1 MYCKNCGNQIS
12 DDAKIC
18 VACGQVIGDIAQDDA
33 TIILD
38 DANEEIEAENSA
50 ANDFANPSFETVE
63 APKKSKKKL
72 IASVIA
78 IVLVVAIVL
87 TAVFNFDYFKG
98 FYLKTFGSDVEY
110 YTYVEKKAL
119 ADAKDSI
126 VKYYGTYTENVASEK
141 TASKGSIKF
150 KVGDEFKSLAP
161 LLFGNNSD
169 AFDSLENIELDIFAN
184 QYDDLSSVK
193 LGLVLSNTTILSAE
207 VIMDLIAEEMYIGIP
222 ELSKKY
228 LKGNA
233 SYDLIYGEDATT
245 MSTLLTDKELIE
257 ALPNDAALDRVLDK
271 CIDAALES
279 INNVNSDTETV
290 KAEGFSEEL
299 VVLECKI
306 SEETAL
312 QMAENILK
320 VLKDDEDV
328 KNAINN
334 IKEYGIENDLFEKD
348 EDFYGEFQEGIND
361 LLKDIKESKKE
372 VDKDSGVIVLTTY
385 VNSNHEIVGRKIA
398 FDDDEVLTYYK
409 LHDGNDFVTMIDVA
423 DTFKITGNG
432 TKKGDATSGEYF
444 VEVEGKK
451 YITVTV
457 KDFETSDKL
466 AKGKIKIS
474 PDKALYDMLDASA
487 SAMLSLYDPA
497 IELVFDSDEDFSKTE
512 LNLIVKNSMLIGF
525 EISAEQIEA
534 SKITLPENSI
544 DITDTEA
551 LQEWA
556 LNIDVSTIKKNLEKA
571 GVPVDLLDQLL
582 GELTEQNVQTE
593 EYYDDYYDYYY

>member
-1 MYCKNCGNQIS
+1 
-12 DDAKIC
+12 
-18 VACGQVIGDIAQDDA
+18 
-33 TIILD
+33 
-38 DANEEIEAENSA
+38 
-50 ANDFANPSFETVE
+50 
-63 APKKSKKKL
+63 
-72 IASVIA
+72 
-78 IVLVVAIVL
+78 
-87 TAVFNFDYFKG
+87 
-98 FYLKTFGSDVEY
+98 
-110 YTYVEKKAL
+110 
-119 ADAKDSI
+119 
-126 VKYYGTYTENVASEK
+126 
-141 TASKGSIKF
+141 
-150 KVGDEFKSLAP
+150 
-161 LLFGNNSD
+161 
-169 AFDSLENIELDIFAN
+169 
-184 QYDDLSSVK
+184 
-193 LGLVLSNTTILSAE
+193 
-207 VIMDLIAEEMYIGIP
+207 MDLIAEEMYIGIP

-432 TKKGDATSGEYF
+432 TEKGDATSGEYF

>member
-38 DANEEIEAENSA
+38 DANEGIEAENSA

-193 LGLVLSNTTILSAE
+193 LGLVLSDTTILSAE

-432 TKKGDATSGEYF
+432 TEKGDATSGEYF